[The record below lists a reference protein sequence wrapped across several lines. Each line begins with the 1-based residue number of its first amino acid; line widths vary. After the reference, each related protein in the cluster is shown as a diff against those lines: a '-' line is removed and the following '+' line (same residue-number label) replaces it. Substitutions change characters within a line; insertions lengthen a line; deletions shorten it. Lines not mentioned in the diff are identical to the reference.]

1 MTTETVTPQTG
12 VTMTPAAIEHA
23 RSQLRKRPEMAGI
36 RLGTRKSGCSGFKY
50 TTDFVGEPGSDD
62 TAFQV
67 AEDVT
72 VYVSHHDLPM
82 VSGTE
87 IDFVTEGINSVFEF
101 RNPNATAE
109 CGCGESFAVS

>member
-12 VTMTPAAIEHA
+12 VSMTPQAIEHA
-23 RSQLRKRPEMAGI
+23 RSQLQKRPEMAGI
-36 RLGTRKSGCSGFKY
+36 RLGTKKSGCSGFKY
-50 TTDFVGEPGSDD
+50 TTDFVSEPGSDD

-72 VYVSHHDLPM
+72 VYVSQQDLVM
-82 VSGTE
+82 VVGTV
-87 IDFVTEGINSVFEF
+87 IDFVAEGVNSVFEF

>member
-23 RSQLRKRPEMAGI
+23 RGQLRKNPDVAGI
-36 RLGTRKSGCSGFKY
+36 RLGTKKSGCSGFKY
-50 TTDFVGEPGSDD
+50 MTDFVSEPGSDD
-62 TAFQV
+62 TAFPV

-82 VSGTE
+82 ISGTE
-87 IDFVTEGINSVFEF
+87 VDFITEGVNSTFEF

-109 CGCGESFAVS
+109 CGCGESFAV

>member
-12 VTMTPAAIEHA
+12 VNMTPAAIEHA
-23 RSQLRKRPEMAGI
+23 RGQLRKRPEMAGI
-36 RLGTRKSGCSGFKY
+36 RLGTKKSGCSGFKY
-50 TTDFVGEPGSDD
+50 TTDFVAEPGSDD
-62 TAFQV
+62 TAFPV
-67 AEDVT
+67 ADDVT
-72 VYVSHHDLPM
+72 VYVSHQDLPM
-82 VSGTE
+82 VSGTV